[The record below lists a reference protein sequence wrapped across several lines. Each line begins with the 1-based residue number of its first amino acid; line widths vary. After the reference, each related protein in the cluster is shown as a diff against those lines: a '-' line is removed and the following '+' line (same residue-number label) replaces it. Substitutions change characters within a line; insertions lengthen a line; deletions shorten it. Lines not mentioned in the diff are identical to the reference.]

1 MLAALKLALRLT
13 TNVYDAEL
21 LGLISAAIADLK
33 HAGPEFTVTTVT
45 EWNSDKVLDYS
56 IEDPLVRMAIIT
68 YCRMHFGSPADFD
81 RLAKSYGEQKGQ
93 MRESS
98 AYGMEVL

>member
-1 MLAALKLALRLT
+1 MLAALKLAMRLM

-21 LGLISAAIADLK
+21 LGMISAAIADLK
-33 HAGPEFTVTTVT
+33 HAGPEFTVIPVT
-45 EWNSDKVLDYS
+45 EWNSDKVIDYKVD
-56 IEDPLVRMAIIT
+56 DPLVRMAIIT
-68 YCRMHFGSPADFD
+68 YCRMHFGSPADYD
-81 RLAKSYGEQKGQ
+81 RLHQSYEEQKGQ